1 MGALAREN
9 YVAREF
15 DDGSRFISVKA
26 KRSSLSCLLSSRK
39 V

>member
-1 MGALAREN
+1 MMGALAREN

-26 KRSSLSCLLSSRK
+26 KG
-39 V
+39 VA